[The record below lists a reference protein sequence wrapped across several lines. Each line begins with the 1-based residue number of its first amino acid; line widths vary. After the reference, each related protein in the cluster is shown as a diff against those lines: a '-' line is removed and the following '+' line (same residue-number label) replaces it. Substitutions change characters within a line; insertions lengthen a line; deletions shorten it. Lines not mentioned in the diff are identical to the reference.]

1 MMPSHR
7 IATAM
12 CAALLF
18 VTAVA
23 AQDKGQK
30 PEPKVEQ
37 FTYRVYGL
45 FIADREK
52 DLRETF
58 KEIADVKL
66 VSVSFDAAE
75 VTVEF
80 VPSKVFPGA
89 KPEQV
94 VERLDQK
101 VRAESRGTFAVGPRL
116 AGPRD
121 KFERVVIAVGGL
133 DCRACELAAYEGV
146 ARLDGVAQATA
157 SFRDG
162 KVTALID
169 PSKTD
174 RAKLEDALRKRGVQI
189 PKQ

>member
-1 MMPSHR
+1 MTTAR
-7 IATAM
+7 RFATAA
-12 CAALLF
+12 CAALL
-18 VTAVA
+18 VCSTAA
-23 AQDKGQK
+23 AQDKDKK

-37 FTYRVYGL
+37 FTFRVYGL
-45 FIADREK
+45 FIPDREK

-94 VERLDQK
+94 AERLDQK
-101 VRAESRGTFAVGPRL
+101 VRAESRSTFAVGPRL

-121 KFERVVIAVGGL
+121 KFERVVIAVAGL
-133 DCRACELAAYEGV
+133 DCRACELAAYEGI
-146 ARLDGVAQATA
+146 ARIDGVAQATA
-157 SFRDG
+157 SFKDG

-174 RAKLEDALRKRGVQI
+174 KGKLEDALRKRGVQF
-189 PKQ
+189 PKP

>member
-7 IATAM
+7 FATVA

-18 VTAVA
+18 ITAAA
-23 AQDKGQK
+23 AQDNGKK
-30 PEPKVEQ
+30 AEPKDEQ

-45 FIADREK
+45 FIVDREK

-58 KEIADVKL
+58 QEIADVKL

-89 KPEQV
+89 KPEQL

-121 KFERVVIAVGGL
+121 TFERVVIAVAGL
-133 DCRACELAAYEGV
+133 DCRACELGAYESV
-146 ARLDGVAQATA
+146 ARLEGVAQATA

-169 PSKTD
+169 PLKTD
-174 RAKLEDALRKRGVQI
+174 RGKLEDALRKRGVQI
-189 PKQ
+189 PKR

>member
-1 MMPSHR
+1 MTPARLIAVPSLL
-7 IATAM
+7 
-12 CAALLF
+12 ALI
-18 VTAVA
+18 VA
-23 AQDKGQK
+23 AAAAEDKDKK
-30 PEPKVEQ
+30 PEPKAEQ

-45 FIADREK
+45 FTADREK

-58 KEIADVKL
+58 KEVAGVAL
-66 VSVSFDAAE
+66 VSVSFDAGE

-80 VPSKVFPGA
+80 APSKVFPGA

-101 VRAESRGTFAVGPRL
+101 VRAESHSTFGVGPRL

-121 KFERVVIAVGGL
+121 KFERVVIAVAGL
-133 DCRACELAAYEGV
+133 DCRACELAAYEGI

-169 PSKTD
+169 PAKTD

-189 PKQ
+189 PKR

>member
-1 MMPSHR
+1 MTTAR
-7 IATAM
+7 CIAIAAGT
-12 CAALLF
+12 ALLLCS
-18 VTAVA
+18 AA
-23 AQDKGQK
+23 AQEKDKK
-30 PEPKVEQ
+30 PEPKAEQ

-45 FIADREK
+45 FVPDREK
-52 DLRETF
+52 DLRENF
-58 KEIADVKL
+58 KEIAGVTL

-101 VRAESRGTFAVGPRL
+101 VRAESHSTFGVGPRL

-133 DCRACELAAYEGV
+133 DCRACELAAYEGI

-157 SFRDG
+157 SFKDG

-169 PSKTD
+169 PAKTD

>member
-1 MMPSHR
+1 MRYARRLASA
-7 IATAM
+7 I
-12 CAALLF
+12 CAALLLCSA
-18 VTAVA
+18 AV
-23 AQDKGQK
+23 AQDKDKK
-30 PEPKVEQ
+30 PEPKAEQ

-45 FIADREK
+45 FIPDREK

-58 KEIADVKL
+58 KEIGDVKL

-75 VTVEF
+75 VTLEF

-101 VRAESRGTFAVGPRL
+101 VRTESHSTFAVGPRL
-116 AGPRD
+116 TGPRD
-121 KFERVVIAVGGL
+121 KFERVVIPVAGL

-146 ARLDGVAQATA
+146 ARLEGVAQATA
-157 SFRDG
+157 SFKEG

-174 RAKLEDALRKRGVQI
+174 RAKLEDALRKRGVQL